1 MADLVFGN
9 NPTKKHS
16 KEFKEYLINQL
27 KISAQTIIDTS
38 EEIIGDYVFT
48 GDLRITICMPTDKKI
63 DALDQICPRITVNK
77 IMYSDYNYNIQNY
90 ENYKKS
96 VKDKGD

>member
-9 NPTKKHS
+9 NPTKKYS

-27 KISAQTIIDTS
+27 KISAQTIIDNA
-38 EEIIGDYVFT
+38 EEIIGDYIFT
-48 GDLRITICMPTDKKI
+48 GDLKITICMPTDKKI
-63 DALDQICPRITVNK
+63 DTLEKICPKITVNK
-77 IMYSDYNYNIQNY
+77 IIYSDYEYNVQNY

-96 VKDKGD
+96 EKGD

>member
-9 NPTKKHS
+9 NPTKKYS

-48 GDLRITICMPTDKKI
+48 GDLKITICMPTDKKI
-63 DALDQICPRITVNK
+63 DALDQILPKITVNK
-77 IMYSDYNYNIQNY
+77 IIYSDYEYNVQNYNEY
-90 ENYKKS
+90 EES
-96 VKDKGD
+96 IKDKGD

>member
-9 NPTKKHS
+9 NPTKKYS

-48 GDLRITICMPTDKKI
+48 GDLKITICMPTDKEMGS
-63 DALDQICPRITVNK
+63 LDQICPRITVNK
-77 IMYSDYNYNIQNY
+77 IIYSDYDYNIQNY

-96 VKDKGD
+96 EKDKGD